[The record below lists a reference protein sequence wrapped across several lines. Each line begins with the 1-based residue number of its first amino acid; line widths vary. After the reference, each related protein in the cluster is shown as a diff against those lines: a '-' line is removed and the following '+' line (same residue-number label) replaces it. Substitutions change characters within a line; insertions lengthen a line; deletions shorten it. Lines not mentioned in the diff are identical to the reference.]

1 MVTGWFPFVCFLGR
15 GRQSSVQEVLHHWE
29 QFHPPVSVQ
38 ILEKSQFIYFLISI
52 VFFFFFFICFAVT
65 SLVTQ
70 MSPSLQNLPAMQ
82 ETRVQ
87 SLGQEDPLEKGM
99 ATHSSILPWR
109 IPWDRRA
116 WQTTVQGI
124 SKSQTWV
131 SLAVVDISCGM
142 QDLVTWP
149 EIEQGSNG
157 SKESFF

>member
-52 VFFFFFFICFAVT
+52 VFFFFFYLLCCDFPGDSDVT
-65 SLVTQ
+65 IFTKSTCNAGDLGSIPGSGRSPGEGNGNPLQYSSLENS
-70 MSPSLQNLPAMQ
+70 M
-82 ETRVQ
+82 
-87 SLGQEDPLEKGM
+87 
-99 ATHSSILPWR
+99 
-109 IPWDRRA
+109 DRRA

>member
-1 MVTGWFPFVCFLGR
+1 MVPIRVFPRKRWAELSTGGFTSLGAISPPCFSANTR
-15 GRQSSVQEVLHHWE
+15 
-29 QFHPPVSVQ
+29 
-38 ILEKSQFIYFLISI
+38 KISI
-52 VFFFFFFICFAVT
+52 YLFFNKHSLLFFFYLLCCDFPGDSDVT
-65 SLVTQ
+65 IFTKSTCNAGDPGSIPGSGRSPGEGNGNPLQYSSLENS
-70 MSPSLQNLPAMQ
+70 M
-82 ETRVQ
+82 
-87 SLGQEDPLEKGM
+87 
-99 ATHSSILPWR
+99 
-109 IPWDRRA
+109 DRRA